1 MSEHSTRP
9 STDGKENGEQSSSE
23 EGSSHSRSE
32 TGHKGKSTLWSR
44 IFRLIKPAHGERLRE
59 DLTDALMAEGSEI
72 GDAFSADE
80 KAMLNNILRF
90 REVRVEDIMIP
101 RADIDALDQN
111 QTLGEALIQ
120 FEASGR
126 SRMPVYD
133 DDLDNACGM
142 VHIRDVL
149 SYVGKQARNKRR
161 AGAGTPAPI
170 EGAKPTRTKRKDFD
184 LARVDLDKTV
194 AESGLVRNI
203 LFVPSSMRASEL
215 LKSMQA
221 ERTQLA
227 LVIDE
232 YGGTDGLVSHE
243 DIVEMVVGDIDDEH
257 DLEETTFARVA
268 PGVIEAEARAELV
281 DLAAEIGPDF
291 DISEHQD
298 DVDTLGGLIFF
309 MHGSLPTKGEIV
321 QAVPG
326 FDFEILDADSRR
338 VKRVRIRRTPKHAQG
353 HDAGSRSDGDIASDV
368 RSVRLLEHQ
377 QSDDK

>member
-1 MSEHSTRP
+1 MNEYSTRP
-9 STDGKENGEQSSSE
+9 SNDGKENGEQASSE

-44 IFRLIKPAHGERLRE
+44 IFRLIKPAQGERLRE

-72 GDAFSADE
+72 GDAFTADE
-80 KAMLNNILRF
+80 KQMLNNILRF

-120 FEASGR
+120 FESSGR
-126 SRMPVYD
+126 SRMPVYE
-133 DDLDNACGM
+133 DDLDNASGM

-161 AGAGTPAPI
+161 SGSVAAVNADGSKPA
-170 EGAKPTRTKRKDFD
+170 RTKRKDFD
-184 LARVDLDKTV
+184 LARVDLDKTI
-194 AESGLVRNI
+194 AESGLVRKI

-215 LKSMQA
+215 LKNMQ
-221 ERTQLA
+221 EQRTQLA

-257 DLEETTFARVA
+257 DFDEATFARVA

-298 DVDTLGGLIFF
+298 EIDTLGGLIFY

-338 VKRVRIRRTPKHAQG
+338 VKKVRIRRTKPVEEEQQETSADNQPLVSE
-353 HDAGSRSDGDIASDV
+353 ARPL
-368 RSVRLLEHQ
+368 RLLEKSQ
-377 QSDDK
+377 LDAE

>member
-1 MSEHSTRP
+1 
-9 STDGKENGEQSSSE
+9 
-23 EGSSHSRSE
+23 
-32 TGHKGKSTLWSR
+32 
-44 IFRLIKPAHGERLRE
+44 
-59 DLTDALMAEGSEI
+59 
-72 GDAFSADE
+72 
-80 KAMLNNILRF
+80 
-90 REVRVEDIMIP
+90 MIP

-120 FEASGR
+120 FESSGR
-126 SRMPVYD
+126 SRMPVYE
-133 DDLDNACGM
+133 DDLDNASGM

-149 SYVGKQARNKRR
+149 SYVGKLARNKRR
-161 AGAGTPAPI
+161 SGSVAAASADGS
-170 EGAKPTRTKRKDFD
+170 KPTRTKRKDFD
-184 LARVDLDKTV
+184 LARVDLDKTI
-194 AESGLVRNI
+194 AESGLVRKI

-215 LKSMQA
+215 LKNMQ
-221 ERTQLA
+221 EQRTQLA

-257 DLEETTFARVA
+257 DFEEATFSRVA

-298 DVDTLGGLIFF
+298 EIDTLGGLIFY

-338 VKRVRIRRTPKHAQG
+338 VKKVRIRRTQIG
-353 HDAGSRSDGDIASDV
+353 DASQQEGSLENQLLVSEARPL
-368 RSVRLLEHQ
+368 RLLEKTRLD
-377 QSDDK
+377 S

>member
-1 MSEHSTRP
+1 MNEHSTRP
-9 STDGKENGEQSSSE
+9 SNDGKENGEQSSSE

-32 TGHKGKSTLWSR
+32 TGHKGKSTIWSR
-44 IFRLIKPAHGERLRE
+44 IFRLIKPAQGERLRE

-72 GDAFSADE
+72 GDAFTADE
-80 KAMLNNILRF
+80 KQMLNNILRF

-120 FEASGR
+120 FESSGR
-126 SRMPVYD
+126 SRMPVYE
-133 DDLDNACGM
+133 DDLDNASGM

-161 AGAGTPAPI
+161 SGSVAAASADGS
-170 EGAKPTRTKRKDFD
+170 KPTRTKRKDFD
-184 LARVDLDKTV
+184 LARVDLDKTI
-194 AESGLVRNI
+194 AESGLVRKI

-215 LKSMQA
+215 LKNMQ
-221 ERTQLA
+221 EQRTQLA

-257 DLEETTFARVA
+257 DFEEATFSRVA

-298 DVDTLGGLIFF
+298 EIDTLGGLIFY
-309 MHGSLPTKGEIV
+309 MHGSLPIKGEIV

-338 VKRVRIRRTPKHAQG
+338 VKKVRIRRTQIG
-353 HDAGSRSDGDIASDV
+353 DASQQEGSLENQLLVSEARPL
-368 RSVRLLEHQ
+368 RLLEKTRLD
-377 QSDDK
+377 S

>member
-1 MSEHSTRP
+1 MNENPTRP
-9 STDGKENGEQSSSE
+9 SQDGKDQGEQSSSE

-32 TGHKGKSTLWSR
+32 AGYKARSTLWSR

-59 DLTDALMAEGSEI
+59 DFTDALMAEGSEI
-72 GDAFSADE
+72 GDAFTADE

-101 RADIDALDQN
+101 RADIDALDQSN
-111 QTLGEALIQ
+111 TLGEALIH
-120 FEASGR
+120 FETSGR

-161 AGAGTPAPI
+161 VGTANATPS
-170 EGAKPTRTKRKDFD
+170 EGKPTRTKRKDFD
-184 LARVDLDKTV
+184 LARVDLDKTI
-194 AESGLVRNI
+194 AESGLVRTI

-221 ERTQLA
+221 KRTQLA

-257 DLEETTFARVA
+257 DFEEATFARVA

-281 DLAAEIGPDF
+281 ELAAEIGPDF
-291 DISEHQD
+291 DISEHQEEL
-298 DVDTLGGLIFF
+298 DTLGGLIFY
-309 MHGSLPTKGEIV
+309 MHGSLPSKGDVV

-338 VKRVRIRRTPKHAQG
+338 VKKVRIRRTPKPSAEEAQT
-353 HDAGSRSDGDIASDV
+353 RSHSGDVASDV
-368 RSVRLLEHQ
+368 RSIRMLEH
-377 QSDDK
+377 